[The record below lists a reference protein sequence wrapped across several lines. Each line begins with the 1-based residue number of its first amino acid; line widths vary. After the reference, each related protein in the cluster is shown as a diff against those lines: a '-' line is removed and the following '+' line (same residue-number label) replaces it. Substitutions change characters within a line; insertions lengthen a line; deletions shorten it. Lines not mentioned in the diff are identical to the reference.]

1 MFRRFRRDRADES
14 RLELAGQT
22 LEQLETLRLRVA
34 QIEAELRERSTREG
48 ALQARAV
55 RAEAD
60 VAATQQELHDLFGRV
75 AATEEAHERERK
87 RGDAAEAQV
96 SASVH
101 ARAELERL
109 LAEQTA
115 TLERLRAQL
124 EHERALRARAE
135 QEAARLREDVDRDPP
150 APLWKQIA
158 TQLDLLEGLAH
169 RRLDLREGLAH
180 RVEQA
185 LNRLPS
191 LRLVPPPAEAEAQ
204 AEEGYLCFLPAPSGH
219 ELIELHG
226 PPPALG
232 AVVDLGDDRL
242 GEVVKLAGSP
252 LPHDRR
258 RCAYLLPIA
267 RPNATATER
276 RDSPL
281 GRDGPAQ
288 SQIL

>member
-60 VAATQQELHDLFGRV
+60 VAGTQQELRDLFGRV

-87 RGDAAEAQV
+87 RGDAAEAQA
-96 SASVH
+96 SASVDE
-101 ARAELERL
+101 RAELERL
-109 LAEQTA
+109 LAERTA

-124 EHERALRARAE
+124 EQERALRARAE

-169 RRLDLREGLAH
+169 R
-180 RVEQA
+180 VEQA

-191 LRLVPPPAEAEAQ
+191 LRLVPPPAEPEAQ

-219 ELIELHG
+219 ELIELDG

-232 AVVDLGDDRL
+232 AVVDLGGDRL

>member
-1 MFRRFRRDRADES
+1 DES

-60 VAATQQELHDLFGRV
+60 VVATQQELHDLFGRV

-87 RGDAAEAQV
+87 RGDAAEAQA

-169 RRLDLREGLAH
+169 R
-180 RVEQA
+180 VEQA

-191 LRLVPPPAEAEAQ
+191 LRLVPPPAEPEAQ
-204 AEEGYLCFLPAPSGH
+204 
-219 ELIELHG
+219 
-226 PPPALG
+226 
-232 AVVDLGDDRL
+232 
-242 GEVVKLAGSP
+242 
-252 LPHDRR
+252 
-258 RCAYLLPIA
+258 
-267 RPNATATER
+267 
-276 RDSPL
+276 
-281 GRDGPAQ
+281 
-288 SQIL
+288 